1 MCLWYT
7 LFVVGEQNFGMVG
20 HKISFDI
27 IGTNLANN
35 QGGEFAGGD

>member
-1 MCLWYT
+1 M
-7 LFVVGEQNFGMVG
+7 FVVHIVCGGEGNLGMVD

-35 QGGEFAGGD
+35 QEGEFAGGD